1 MSLDSDIALLKRVPL
16 FADLPTEQIRLLAFS
31 AVRLDLTQDQVL
43 FREGARANSGYVVSS
58 GGIQLTVGPK
68 RKVVANCETGALI
81 GELALL
87 IETKR
92 PATATAMVASQVLEL
107 DRKLILRML
116 SEYPQVAVKWREAMS
131 DRLLATVND
140 LGKVRAALK
149 EIKPFPARR

>member
-16 FADLPTEQIRLLAFS
+16 FAELPTEQIRLLAFS
-31 AVRLDLTQDQVL
+31 AVRLDLAADQVL
-43 FREGARANSGYVVSS
+43 FREGARANSGFVVSS
-58 GGIQLTVGPK
+58 GGIRLTVGP
-68 RKVVANCETGALI
+68 RRRQVADCEAGALI

-116 SEYPQVAVKWREAMS
+116 SEYPQVALKWRETMS
-131 DRLLATVND
+131 ERLLATVTD
-140 LGKVRAALK
+140 LGRVRAALK
-149 EIKPFPARR
+149 EIKPLPARR

>member
-58 GGIQLTVGPK
+58 GGIQMTVGPQ
-68 RKVVANCETGALI
+68 RKVVTSCETGALI

-116 SEYPQVAVKWREAMS
+116 NEYPHVAVRWRATMS
-131 DRLLATVND
+131 ERLIATVSE

-149 EIKPFPARR
+149 DVDRLPTRR